1 MQINWRRAIVATLI
15 ARGVG
20 IALLIVVV
28 ALFAPPENQEAQEF
42 AREMAARIGP
52 VAGFLLCIAG
62 GWWTARTAP
71 IADRIP
77 NGALMGVMAAA
88 FDVALSFTF
97 GGGFALLLVLA
108 NAGRIFAGALGGWMA
123 TREG

>member
-1 MQINWRRAIVATLI
+1 MQINWRRAIAATLI

-28 ALFAPPENQEAQEF
+28 ALFAPPGNQATQEF

-52 VAGFLLCIAG
+52 VAAFLLCIVG
-62 GWWTARTAP
+62 GWWTAKTAP
-71 IADRIP
+71 LADRIP

-88 FDVALSFTF
+88 FDVLLSFAF
-97 GGGFALLLVLA
+97 GGGFAPLMIFA
-108 NAGRIFAGALGGWMA
+108 NVGRVFAGALGGWMA